1 MVANFNAGGAAIN
14 QIAKVAGAML
24 LVVPI
29 DLDRATVDFTEAPAM
44 EIDAFLA
51 AVEIG
56 YRTVPPDGQLLAV
69 GEMGIGNTTSASAL
83 CAALLGG
90 GASRWIGRGTGV
102 DDEGLER
109 KRTTG
114 GPGRPG
120 ACGDL
125 RCTSCCAPASDPG
138 AARRICRD
146 RGRRSARTS
155 RTGDP

>member
-1 MVANFNAGGAAIN
+1 MPLARARGAAIN

-29 DLDRATVDFTEAPAM
+29 DLDRATVDFTAAPAM

-51 AVEIG
+51 AIETG
-56 YRTVPPDGQLLAV
+56 YRTVPPDGHLLAV

-102 DDEGLER
+102 DDEGSNANASPL
-109 KRTTG
+109 KR
-114 GPGRPG
+114 PLC
-120 ACGDL
+120 AML
-125 RCTSCCAPASDPG
+125 RASIGSRCCSTD
-138 AARRICRD
+138 CRD
-146 RGRRSARTS
+146 RGRRSPRTS
-155 RTGDP
+155 